1 MDLDVF
7 HVMITL
13 VAFHQ
18 VTTHHEQLLIQAA
31 GVTNLADS
39 LHSVRS
45 GLSELDASLEKYRNF
60 QELN

>member
-1 MDLDVF
+1 MDLWPF

-13 VAFHQ
+13 VAFRQ

-31 GVTNLADS
+31 GVTNLEDS

-45 GLSELDASLEKYRNF
+45 GLSELDASLEKYYNSCTGA
-60 QELN
+60 